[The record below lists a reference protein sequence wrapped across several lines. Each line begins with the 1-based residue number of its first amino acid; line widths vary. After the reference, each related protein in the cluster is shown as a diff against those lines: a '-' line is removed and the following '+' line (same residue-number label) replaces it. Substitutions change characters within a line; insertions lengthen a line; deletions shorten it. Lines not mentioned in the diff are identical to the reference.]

1 MVHMTY
7 FVLKEKKLSCSIFTV
22 FFGGCKVYFFCS
34 ILLNCVLESCISE
47 FFGHKLLHL
56 RYCKG
61 PESSS
66 VCTNMDSILQVP
78 LER

>member
-7 FVLKEKKLSCSIFTV
+7 FILKEKKLSCSIFTM

-34 ILLNCVLESCISE
+34 ILLFSKGISE
-47 FFGHKLLHL
+47 FFGHKLLRL

-61 PESSS
+61 PKSSS
-66 VCTNMDSILQVP
+66 VSTNMDCILQVP
-78 LER
+78 KR